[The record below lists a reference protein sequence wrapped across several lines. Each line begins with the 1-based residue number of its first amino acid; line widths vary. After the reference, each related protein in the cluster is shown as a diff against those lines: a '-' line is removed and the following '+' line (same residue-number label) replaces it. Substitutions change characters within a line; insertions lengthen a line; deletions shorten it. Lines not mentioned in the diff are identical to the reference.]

1 MDPYAPYLKQ
11 AAELFGQ
18 GETLKAGQ
26 IWQAILKQQPA
37 HVEAR
42 EGLLKVKGI
51 LDLQKAAA
59 APVSP
64 PAPAPTPEPRPPPKP
79 RP

>member
-11 AAELFGQ
+11 AAALFAQ

-42 EGLLKVKGI
+42 EGLLKVKAT
-51 LDLQKAAA
+51 LELQKATAA
-59 APVSP
+59 SASP
-64 PAPAPTPEPRPPPKP
+64 P
-79 RP
+79 